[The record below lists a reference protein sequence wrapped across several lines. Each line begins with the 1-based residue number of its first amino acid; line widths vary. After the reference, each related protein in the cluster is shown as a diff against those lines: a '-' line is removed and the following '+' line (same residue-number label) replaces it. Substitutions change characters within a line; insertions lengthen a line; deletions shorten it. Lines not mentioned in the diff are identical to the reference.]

1 MGAGPTKAKSIS
13 RDRGHLPGPEVWIR
27 PQLRNIAL
35 AQGILMILGGLRYSR
50 QGVVRKRVWDTRLL
64 PQIHQPFS
72 RRQGGGLDPFRAVGI
87 DNFPNSSCFY
97 VFLRISGFNLF
108 CGAGQPPWDRHLGV
122 LCFMKD
128 FGCRF
133 AHTVCSEI
141 DVGAR

>member
-1 MGAGPTKAKSIS
+1 MDCYVTVKS
-13 RDRGHLPGPEVWIR
+13 
-27 PQLRNIAL
+27 N
-35 AQGILMILGGLRYSR
+35 GGLISAKGNGVTGYFHQRFVTVESNGGLISAKDNGVTARGGQEKGWDSR
-50 QGVVRKRVWDTRLL
+50 PRL
-64 PQIHQPFS
+64 QIHQPFS

-87 DNFPNSSCFY
+87 DNFPNYSCFY
-97 VFLRISGFNLF
+97 VFLRISCFNLF
-108 CGAGQPPWDRHLGV
+108 CAAGQPPWDRHLGV